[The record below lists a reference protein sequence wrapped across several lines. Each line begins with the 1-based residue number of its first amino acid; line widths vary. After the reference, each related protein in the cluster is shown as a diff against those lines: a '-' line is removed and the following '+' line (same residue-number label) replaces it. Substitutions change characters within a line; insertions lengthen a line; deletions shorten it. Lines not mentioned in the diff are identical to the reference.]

1 MAKAKN
7 LLDGDETALASA
19 KETLA
24 GLFAR
29 KRQLLLDAGF
39 PEDYLEPHYTC
50 PDCRDT
56 GYIGTEKCHCFKK
69 AIIDLLYQQSNLQG
83 ILEEENF
90 STFRLEYYSSNHI
103 DPLTGR
109 SSLEA
114 VKTALK
120 TCRSFVDNFSSEF
133 HNLLLYGDTGVG
145 KTFLSHCIAK
155 ELIDASYSVIYF
167 SAVQLF
173 EHFAE
178 NTFGGKREEHSDGL
192 APIYEC
198 DLLIIDDLGT
208 ELTNAF
214 TASQLSPVSTSGS
227 CAGRQP
233 SFPPTWRL
241 TISNPYTRSG
251 SSPGSAAPTPCCG
264 SPGTISGSRKNY

>member
-1 MAKAKN
+1 MALSNSQYDLLMRIYEQRQLEDEQRLRRRRKEAYERIPKLRRTEEEISSVSVAKAKN

-145 KTFLSHCIAK
+145 KDLSLPLHRQRTDRRFLLGH
-155 ELIDASYSVIYF
+155 L
-167 SAVQLF
+167 LF
-173 EHFAE
+173 RCPA
-178 NTFGGKREEHSDGL
+178 L
-192 APIYEC
+192 
-198 DLLIIDDLGT
+198 
-208 ELTNAF
+208 
-214 TASQLSPVSTSGS
+214 
-227 CAGRQP
+227 
-233 SFPPTWRL
+233 
-241 TISNPYTRSG
+241 
-251 SSPGSAAPTPCCG
+251 
-264 SPGTISGSRKNY
+264 

>member
-1 MAKAKN
+1 MALSNSQYDLLMRIYEQRQLEDEQRLRRQRQEAYKRIPKLRRTEEEISSVSVAKAKN

-90 STFRLEYYSSNHI
+90 STFRLEYYSSNH
-103 DPLTGR
+103 
-109 SSLEA
+109 
-114 VKTALK
+114 
-120 TCRSFVDNFSSEF
+120 
-133 HNLLLYGDTGVG
+133 
-145 KTFLSHCIAK
+145 
-155 ELIDASYSVIYF
+155 
-167 SAVQLF
+167 
-173 EHFAE
+173 
-178 NTFGGKREEHSDGL
+178 
-192 APIYEC
+192 
-198 DLLIIDDLGT
+198 
-208 ELTNAF
+208 
-214 TASQLSPVSTSGS
+214 
-227 CAGRQP
+227 
-233 SFPPTWRL
+233 
-241 TISNPYTRSG
+241 
-251 SSPGSAAPTPCCG
+251 
-264 SPGTISGSRKNY
+264 